1 MSPGD
6 VFLLAVRWLHVLA
19 AVAWVGG
26 SLFYLLA
33 LRPALRKG
41 GQELRPVNDLVG
53 MEFRAVVD
61 TCVVLL
67 VLTGVVLAFG
77 RLTSPATGIPYVATL
92 GVKVV
97 LALWMFA
104 LAWGRRRARQPAFE
118 ALVPRPEG
126 GATAPA
132 RVRLARALTGANLI
146 AILGVAVFLLS
157 ELLRALFENSL
168 GAR

>member
-1 MSPGD
+1 MSPD
-6 VFLLAVRWLHVLA
+6 DIFLLVMRWLHVLA
-19 AVAWVGG
+19 AGAWVGG

-41 GQELRPVNDLVG
+41 GRELHRVNDLVG

-67 VLTGVVLAFG
+67 VLTGVVLAFD
-77 RLTSPATGIPYVATL
+77 RLTSRATGASYVVTL
-92 GVKVV
+92 AVKVA

-104 LAWGRRRARQPAFE
+104 LAWGRRRARQGAFG

-126 GATAPA
+126 GATPAPK
-132 RVRLARALTGANLI
+132 VRLARVLTGANLI